1 MSLSTEL
8 AGVVASDARYT
19 IEAYEF
25 LFASLE
31 HARRLRQRRA
41 SSAGGRKGKA
51 GRRARLAAATQH
63 VSGQELCLAARD
75 LALSLYGRMA
85 LTVLEHWGLRSTAD
99 LGNVVYNL
107 IASGDLEKTPDDS
120 RADFDDVYDF
130 ETSMRREFVIDLADL
145 D

>member
-31 HARRLRQRRA
+31 HARRLRQKRA
-41 SSAGGRKGKA
+41 GVVGRKGRA
-51 GRRARLAAATQH
+51 NRRARLAAATQH

-130 ETSMRREFVIDLADL
+130 ETSMRQEFVIDLADL